1 MNMEGCCEM
10 PAIMVNLSNIDIEK
24 KRALAK
30 ALTKTASEVLE
41 IPEAA
46 FQLYINEH
54 GKENIAV
61 GGTLLT
67 DK

>member
-1 MNMEGCCEM
+1 M
-10 PAIMVNLSNIDIEK
+10 PAIIVNVSNVDMEK
-24 KRALAK
+24 KRKLA
-30 ALTKTASEVLE
+30 AELTKTASEVLG

-61 GGTLLT
+61 GGTLLA

>member
-1 MNMEGCCEM
+1 MIGM
-10 PAIMVNLSNIDIEK
+10 PAIIVNVSNVDMEK
-24 KRALAK
+24 KRKLA
-30 ALTKTASEVLE
+30 AELTKTASEVLGM
-41 IPEAA
+41 PEAA

-61 GGTLLT
+61 GGTLLV